1 MELNQRNTR
10 KILFIVIIGIVVYLG
25 LQNISSVASVF
36 KTGLGI
42 ITPLLF
48 GTALAYILNVPLRLI
63 ERILSIFD
71 KSRIMLKIKR
81 PISIFL
87 TFMLV
92 AAILF
97 LVMFLLIPQ
106 LGSTFESLSETEII
120 PKFFKRI
127 PDWVRYW
134 SDRFPQLEEW
144 LVTLEIDWNSMG
156 NNIINFVKNGTSS
169 LVASTLSAISSVF
182 SIAFNFII
190 GLIFSIYALA
200 NKEKLLGQ
208 AKRILY
214 AYLPEQR
221 ADRVVYIGNLSN
233 KTLSN
238 FITGQLTEA
247 VIIGLL
253 CFIGMSI
260 FRFPFA
266 LMSSVLVGF
275 TALIP
280 LFGAFIGTAIGAFM
294 ILMINPMGALWFIVF
309 ILILQQIEGN
319 LIYPRVV
326 GTSVGLPAMWVL
338 VAVTLGGSIMG
349 LVGMLIFVPLSSVL
363 YTLFRES
370 VSDRLMAKRIARKS

>member
-71 KSRIMLKIKR
+71 KRRIMLKIKR

-106 LGSTFESLSETEII
+106 LGSAFESLSETEII

-156 NNIINFVKNGTSS
+156 DNIINFVKNGTSS

-214 AYLPEQR
+214 AYLPEPR
-221 ADRVVYIGNLSN
+221 ADRLVYIGNLSN

-238 FITGQLTEA
+238 FITGQLAEA

-294 ILMINPMGALWFIVF
+294 ILMIDPLGALWFIVF

-338 VAVTLGGSIMG
+338 VAVTLGGSVMG

>member
-71 KSRIMLKIKR
+71 KRRIMLKIKR

-156 NNIINFVKNGTSS
+156 DNIINFVKNGTSS

-214 AYLPEQR
+214 AYLPEPR
-221 ADRVVYIGNLSN
+221 ADRLVYIGNLSN

-238 FITGQLTEA
+238 FITGQLAEA

-294 ILMINPMGALWFIVF
+294 ILMIDPLGALWFIVF

-338 VAVTLGGSIMG
+338 VAVTLGGSVMG